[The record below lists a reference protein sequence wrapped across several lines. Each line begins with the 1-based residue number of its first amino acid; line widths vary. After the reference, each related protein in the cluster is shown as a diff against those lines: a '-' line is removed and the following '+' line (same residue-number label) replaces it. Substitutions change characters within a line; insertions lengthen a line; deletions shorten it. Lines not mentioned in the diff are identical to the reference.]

1 MKKNFF
7 KIFNQYID
15 RQLDKVSPNLK
26 RFKWPFVAF
35 GVIKKLALVFIF
47 VAQCFSAQTLSS
59 NLSKEKIALG
69 EKATF
74 RVTINGLEGKDVIS
88 KPKNELLPFHLE
100 ETKDEINK
108 TYDQYTRTID
118 FQVFEEGK
126 FTIPELEFSINGAE
140 TIKTIP
146 YEITVYN
153 PVNADDQIN
162 DIMNNKQ
169 VDLGFSDYWE
179 MYKWYILGGLVIFTS
194 LFLFLSFF
202 KNGVF
207 RNSGKEKSPIH
218 KTLQDLKNLEK
229 KKYAEIGNY
238 RMFYVELIDITRAFL
253 VKQYHIPADVLL
265 TDDLIDVM
273 KHTNKISP
281 ENEKIVEEV
290 FLRGDLVKFAKI
302 LPNQA
307 LMERD
312 FLEIYEFV
320 ERSVTDIEAEHLR
333 EVH

>member
-1 MKKNFF
+1 MKKISKKI
-7 KIFNQYID
+7 KIFFFF
-15 RQLDKVSPNLK
+15 LLSVL
-26 RFKWPFVAF
+26 AF
-35 GVIKKLALVFIF
+35 
-47 VAQCFSAQTLSS
+47 AQTLSS

-69 EKATF
+69 EKATL
-74 RVTINGLEGKDVIS
+74 RISINNLRGRDVIS
-88 KPKNELLPFHLE
+88 KPKNELLPFHFE
-100 ETKDEINK
+100 ETKDDITK
-108 TYDQYTRTID
+108 TFDNYSRTIE
-118 FQVFEEGK
+118 FQIFDEGK
-126 FTIPELEFSINGAE
+126 YTIPPLEFSINGE
-140 TIKTIP
+140 VLKTIP

-153 PVNADDQIN
+153 PVNADEQIS

-169 VDLGFSDYWE
+169 VELGWKDYWE

-207 RNSGKEKSPIH
+207 RNSGKEKSPMH

-229 KKYAEIGNY
+229 KKYAEKGNY

-302 LPNQA
+302 LPNQE